1 MEDTLPPITQSS
13 TNEATTGE
21 QPIPPRLPPTEQPTK
36 KTIVVPLL
44 LGITILMLG
53 AVFGVLL
60 RQDLIKK
67 PSITQSQ
74 LQTPT
79 PIIVSNQPL
88 SAIATTS
95 AFMEAESAIASLSAE
110 AASLNM
116 NDTTVNPPI
125 IDLPLGLDAK

>member
-1 MEDTLPPITQSS
+1 MEDITVPITPSS
-13 TNEATTGE
+13 TNESIQDG
-21 QPIPPRLPPTEQPTK
+21 QQIPPTLPATEQPK
-36 KTIVVPLL
+36 KRTTIVPLL

-67 PSITQSQ
+67 PSVTQSQ

-79 PIIVSNQPL
+79 PTIVSNQPL

-95 AFMEAESAIASLSAE
+95 AFMEAEQAIASLSAE
-110 AASLNM
+110 ATLLNV

>member
-1 MEDTLPPITQSS
+1 MEDTLSPVTPSS

-60 RQDLIKK
+60 RQDLINK
-67 PSITQSQ
+67 PSITQPQ

-79 PIIVSNQPL
+79 PTIVSNQPL